1 MQWDNNRGHGHVTVR
16 PLDGRS
22 EQALRDW
29 LERARQAHVD
39 IDDLASIEEAYDRY
53 LAEVMRTPA
62 DRRRDPTP
70 TLTTIAIAMGE
81 HLRARSAL
89 QWRVAEDAEGV
100 DLALVSGNEMGV
112 LFPIDPVAD
121 AWSRQERRWL
131 ADFAR
136 GVLEQLRGAKS

>member
-1 MQWDNNRGHGHVTVR
+1 MQWDDKRSHGRVTVR
-16 PLDGRS
+16 PLDRRG

-39 IDDLASIEEAYDRY
+39 VDDLNSIEAAYERY
-53 LAEVMRTPA
+53 LDEVMRTPA

-81 HLRARSAL
+81 HLCARSAL
-89 QWRVAEDAEGV
+89 QWRIAADAEGT
-100 DLALVSGNEMGV
+100 DLALVSSNEMGV
-112 LFPIDPVAD
+112 FFPIDPVAD

-131 ADFAR
+131 AEFAR
-136 GVLEQLRGAKS
+136 GVLEQMQDARS